1 MGVFS
6 YEGGIMRVLTR
17 IANMMIVSFFWIL
30 GSLPVITVL
39 PACAALYHT
48 TVKIIRGSGSGV
60 AHDFWKTWAGNLR
73 QGIPLTLFALVFGGI
88 LGYCLYF
95 GYHNAVHGWVLA
107 YFLIGCVL
115 ALALCCMVLWAG
127 LVLSRFQGGLGTMV
141 RLALYF
147 AMGHPLANLLLLV
160 LLLLVA
166 FLVDFNPLLALILP
180 AVWMDLAAG
189 SIEKAFSAFQEA
201 QQLSEPDAEGA
212 DDDLPQAAEPSNLEQ
227 AKALEADTKQ

>member
-1 MGVFS
+1 
-6 YEGGIMRVLTR
+6 
-17 IANMMIVSFFWIL
+17 
-30 GSLPVITVL
+30 
-39 PACAALYHT
+39 
-48 TVKIIRGSGSGV
+48 
-60 AHDFWKTWAGNLR
+60 
-73 QGIPLTLFALVFGGI
+73 
-88 LGYCLYF
+88 LYF

-127 LVLSRFQGGLGTMV
+127 PVLSRFQGGLGTMV

>member
-1 MGVFS
+1 MLF
-6 YEGGIMRVLTR
+6 R
-17 IANMMIVSFFWIL
+17 
-30 GSLPVITVL
+30 
-39 PACAALYHT
+39 
-48 TVKIIRGSGSGV
+48 SG
-60 AHDFWKTWAGNLR
+60 
-73 QGIPLTLFALVFGGI
+73 P
-88 LGYCLYF
+88 
-95 GYHNAVHGWVLA
+95 
-107 YFLIGCVL
+107 
-115 ALALCCMVLWAG
+115 
-127 LVLSRFQGGLGTMV
+127 VLSRFQGGLGTMV